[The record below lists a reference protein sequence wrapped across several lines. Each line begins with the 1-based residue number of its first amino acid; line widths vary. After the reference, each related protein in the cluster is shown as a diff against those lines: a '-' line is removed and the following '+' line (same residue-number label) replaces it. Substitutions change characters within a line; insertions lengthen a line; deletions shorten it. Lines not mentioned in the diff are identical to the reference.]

1 MNVPYKIQN
10 RIKWCIQLLPNVLTN
25 QYYSVR
31 WDRFINKVIEAAEK
45 KKNFDEEE
53 FFNQSR
59 IYENEWVNPSNR
71 ISYNEGG
78 DGIKLAR
85 QIYKKYAK
93 EIIR

>member
-1 MNVPYKIQN
+1 MG
-10 RIKWCIQLLPNVLTN
+10 RSN
-25 QYYSVR
+25 QSISILFGG
-31 WDRFINKVIEAAEK
+31 DHFINEVIEAAEK

-59 IYENEWVNPSNR
+59 MYENEWVNPSNR

-85 QIYKKYAK
+85 QIYKNTQKKSFDKIIKYTS
-93 EIIR
+93 I